1 MDRFDK
7 YLDIHKITEHQIDFK
22 LLVDALLTKK
32 QKLLLRYQR
41 KKLIRLS
48 DQDTSSD
55 QNYSKAINQKFARE
69 MQGFKTGNQL
79 ESMLLQG
86 VIRAKSNRPMIK

>member
-7 YLDIHKITEHQIDFK
+7 YLDIHNITKHQIDFK
-22 LLVDALLTKK
+22 LLVDAMLTRK

-55 QNYSKAINQKFARE
+55 QNYSKAMNQKFARE
-69 MQGFKTGNQL
+69 MQGFKTSNML
-79 ESMLLQG
+79 ERKLLQG
-86 VIRAKSNRPMIK
+86 VIKAKSNKP